1 MGRKY
6 QLDLEV
12 NSKSV
17 IFDEKLGDFNKKDNF
32 DFKMFDFR

>member
-6 QLDLEV
+6 QLDLEL